1 MMPSR
6 AQLLRGLLLGCLSI
20 ALIHAHAAPASA
32 SAAGRSW
39 SFGIL
44 GQPERKADGEEHLR
58 QMLEASQ
65 QERLAFVVASGIKSA
80 AEPCTDA
87 LYEQR
92 LELLE
97 QSRHPLFLSLSA
109 PDWAECRREDGRSAA
124 QDRLARMRDLFF
136 ANVGRNPALPVAQQS
151 QIAQYRDFAE
161 NLRWE
166 MRGVMFA
173 TINLPGDNNHYVPD
187 AGRNSEFEDRM
198 IANRHWLQRLLR
210 AAKSHRSRTLV
221 LFFDADPQ
229 IWHTPH
235 SVAEQRDG
243 YAEVRRQLR
252 ELSSKF
258 NGKLLLVHQGD
269 GRAKPGL
276 RWRGNVGELVPW
288 PGLTRVSVQSRGN
301 NFQAAKAD

>member
-1 MMPSR
+1 MR
-6 AQLLRGLLLGCLSI
+6 AGRALLEWLLLSSLWM
-20 ALIHAHAAPASA
+20 ALVPVHAAPAGGSA
-32 SAAGRSW
+32 RNW
-39 SFGIL
+39 NFGVL
-44 GQPERKADGEEHLR
+44 GQPERKADGEQHLR
-58 QMLEASQ
+58 QLLEASQ
-65 QERLAFVVASGIKSA
+65 QERLAFVVASGIKSV

-92 LELLE
+92 LEVLE
-97 QSRHPLFLSLSA
+97 QSRHALFLSLSA

-124 QDRLARMRDLFF
+124 QERLARVRELFF
-136 ANVGRNPALPVAQQS
+136 ANVGRNPALAVAQQS
-151 QIAQYRDFAE
+151 QVAQYREFAE

-198 IANRHWLQRLLR
+198 IANRHWLQRLLH
-210 AAKSHRSRTLV
+210 AANSHRSRALV

-229 IWHTPH
+229 LWHAPRP
-235 SVAEQRDG
+235 VAGQRDG
-243 YAEVRRQLR
+243 YAEVRRHLR
-252 ELSSKF
+252 ELASKF

-288 PGLTRVSVQSRGN
+288 PGLTRVTVQPRGN
-301 NFQAAKAD
+301 GFQVVPAD